1 MSLTAFKTKNNGVS
15 SPYGRGVATI
25 IEGNFPVSTGQ
36 VVQGVGNLSQNDL
49 VEIVQLQPQT
59 GCVGFVY
66 DRTGSTF
73 AANGT
78 GAVSIV
84 PLQGGNSPAAAVLLQ
99 VRVFRNT

>member
-1 MSLTAFKTKNNGVS
+1 MSLTTAKVINNGVS
-15 SPYGRGVATI
+15 APYGRGVATI
-25 IEGNFPVSTGQ
+25 VEGKFPASTGQ

-73 AANGT
+73 ASNGT

-84 PLQGGNSPAAAVLLQ
+84 PLQGGNSPSAAVLLQ
-99 VRVFRNT
+99 IRVFRNT